1 MIGLNFKFEKK
12 KQSRFGWKTI
22 STFRNFTFFAGTLKK
37 VNSAEMG
44 NLTGQIMKEL
54 QAQGKSEDW
63 TVGFAKM
70 ANALYL
76 KVSLS

>member
-1 MIGLNFKFEKK
+1 
-12 KQSRFGWKTI
+12 
-22 STFRNFTFFAGTLKK
+22 
-37 VNSAEMG
+37 MG

-76 KVSLS
+76 KVRKGWRAIGPRVLEAIDRL

>member
-1 MIGLNFKFEKK
+1 MHCPL
-12 KQSRFGWKTI
+12 
-22 STFRNFTFFAGTLKK
+22 GTLKK

-76 KVSLS
+76 KVRKGWRAIGPRVLEAIDRL

>member
-1 MIGLNFKFEKK
+1 
-12 KQSRFGWKTI
+12 
-22 STFRNFTFFAGTLKK
+22 
-37 VNSAEMG
+37 MG

-76 KVSLS
+76 KVMIRLFLLPSAGILIIIAPTYIHIH